1 MGGPALLEA
10 RDISKT
16 FPGTRALD
24 HVDLQVS
31 AGEIHALVGENGA
44 GKTTLMM
51 ILAGVFPPD
60 EGAVVWDG
68 REVRL
73 SDPHVA
79 QGLGIGTVF
88 QELSLVPGLS
98 IAENIFLNR
107 SPARTPLGLIHW
119 RRLYA
124 EAESVLI
131 PLGIEIDPAGPVKAL
146 GMGTRQMV
154 EIAKALSLRCQIVLL
169 DEPTSA
175 LSPIEVQRLFAAMR
189 ALRQQG
195 LGIVFI
201 THRIAEVFQ
210 VADRVTVLRD
220 GHHVG
225 TFEISAATP
234 GQIVHSMVGRI
245 LGKVMRPPE
254 PSRAAPILEVSDL
267 SWPPVLKDVG
277 FSLYPGEILGVAG
290 LPGSG
295 REEIGR
301 VLFGIDRPAT
311 GVRRVGGRSISIRS
325 PEDALKAGI
334 GYLPADRRTLGLF
347 LRMPVK
353 DNIVV
358 TALSRI
364 ARFGIVDDAHAAR
377 IAGRYVDRLQ
387 IRTPSVA
394 QIVGRLSGG
403 NQQKVALSKWLL
415 TRPRIL
421 IADGPTI
428 GVDVGAR
435 AEIHQL
441 LLQLAADGM
450 SVLLLSTDLPELL
463 GLSNRIMVMN
473 SGRVAGILP
482 SAEATEERVMTLATG
497 QFTPFTRDEV

>member
-1 MGGPALLEA
+1 MPTPLLEA

-24 HVDLQVS
+24 HVNFQVA
-31 AGEIHALVGENGA
+31 AGEVHALVGENGA
-44 GKTTLMM
+44 GKTTFMM
-51 ILAGVFPPD
+51 ILAGVLQPD
-60 EGAVVWDG
+60 EGAILWDG
-68 REVRL
+68 QAVRL
-73 SDPHVA
+73 SDPRMA

-107 SPARTPLGLIHW
+107 APARTILGLVEWDRVHD
-119 RRLYA
+119 
-124 EAESVLI
+124 EAHAALT
-131 PLGIEIDPAGPVKAL
+131 PLGIDVDPAVPVKAL
-146 GMGTRQMV
+146 GMGARQMV
-154 EIAKALSLRCQIVLL
+154 EIAKALSLRCRILLL

-175 LSPIEVQRLFAAMR
+175 LSPSEVERLFTAIR
-189 ALRQQG
+189 SLRDQG

-210 VADRVTVLRD
+210 VADRVVVLRD

-225 TFEISAATP
+225 TFEISAVTP
-234 GQIVHSMVGRI
+234 GQVVNYMVGRT
-245 LGKVMRPPE
+245 LGKAMRPPQ
-254 PSRAAPILEVSDL
+254 PSRAVPLLEVSGL
-267 SWPPVLKDVG
+267 SRPPVLQDVS

-301 VLFGIDRPAT
+301 VLFGLERPLT
-311 GVRRVGGRSISIRS
+311 GTLRLDGSPLPTGS
-325 PEDALKAGI
+325 PEEALRTGI
-334 GYLPADRRTLGLF
+334 GYLPPDRRTLGLF

-358 TALSRI
+358 TALNQITRN
-364 ARFGIVDDAHAAR
+364 GIVDDAQAAT
-377 IAGRYVDRLQ
+377 IAARYVDRLQ
-387 IRTPSVA
+387 IRTPSVS
-394 QIVGRLSGG
+394 QTVGRLSGG

-415 TRPRIL
+415 TPLRIL

-435 AEIHQL
+435 QEIHRL
-441 LLQLAADGM
+441 LHQLATDGM
-450 SVLLLSTDLPELL
+450 AVLLLSTDLPELL
-463 GLSNRIMVMN
+463 GLSHRIMVMN
-473 SGRVAGILP
+473 GGRVAGML
-482 SAEATEERVMTLATG
+482 SADEASEERVMTLAAG
-497 QFTPFTRDEV
+497 QLAPLARENA

>member
-1 MGGPALLEA
+1 MALLEA

-24 HVDLQVS
+24 HVDFEVA

-51 ILAGVFPPD
+51 IVAGVLQPD
-60 EGAVVWDG
+60 GGTIVWDG
-68 REVRL
+68 RVVRP
-73 SDPHVA
+73 SSPRAA

-107 SPARTPLGLIHW
+107 APARTVLGLVDWDRVHD
-119 RRLYA
+119 
-124 EAESVLI
+124 EARAALA
-131 PLGIEIDPAGPVKAL
+131 PLGIEVDPALPVRTV

-154 EIAKALSLRCQIVLL
+154 EIAKALSMRCRVLVL

-175 LSPIEVQRLFAAMR
+175 LSPAEVERLFSAIR
-189 ALRQQG
+189 ALRERG

-210 VADRVTVLRD
+210 LADRVTVLRD

-225 TFEISAATP
+225 TFEISAVTP
-234 GQIVHSMVGRI
+234 ARVVHYMVGRA
-245 LGKVMRPPE
+245 LGAAMRP
-254 PSRAAPILEVSDL
+254 RAVHATTPRLEVVEL
-267 SWPPVLKDVG
+267 SRPPLLQQAS
-277 FSLYPGEILGVAG
+277 FSLAPGEIIGVAG

-295 REEIGR
+295 REELGR
-301 VLFGIDRPAT
+301 VLFGLDRPAAGT
-311 GVRRVGGRSISIRS
+311 VRIHGRPLQLGS
-325 PEDALKAGI
+325 PQEALRAGM

-347 LRMPVK
+347 LRMSVK

-358 TALSRI
+358 TALDRM
-364 ARFGIVDDAHAAR
+364 AGAGIMDDARAAGIAAR
-377 IAGRYVDRLQ
+377 SIDRLQ
-387 IRTPSVA
+387 IRTPSVS
-394 QIVGRLSGG
+394 QLVGRLSGG
-403 NQQKVALSKWLL
+403 NQQKVALAKWLL
-415 TRPRIL
+415 TRLRLL

-435 AEIHQL
+435 AEMHRL
-441 LLQLAADGM
+441 LFELAGDGM
-450 SVLLLSTDLPELL
+450 AVLLLSVDLPELL
-463 GLSNRIMVMN
+463 VLSNRIMVMN
-473 SGRVAGILP
+473 RGRIAGMLP
-482 SAEATEERVMTLATG
+482 GGDATEEQIMTLATAQLASPLREG
-497 QFTPFTRDEV
+497 A